1 YCVSVVLFGFIV
13 TDVAAPSTVSLHDA
27 LPIFHA
33 PRDGDVEPVVVD
45 QCGDL
50 VDDTV
55 RGSAQFGVSVPDID
69 PGFGGRPC
77 LAHDTEGPVQEL
89 LRGDHGHVGPVHV
102 VLGRTGEQHGQA
114 NRVDTVGIDLL
125 TQVHPVAQRLGHRPS
140 PVDDLA
146 LAGQSAEGFGEVQ
159 HAHVVQNLGEEP
171 GVQQVQGGVLLTADV
186 VVDRSPLV
194 HLLDVEG
201 GGVQVRRAVAPGV
214 PGRVHEGVHGVGV
227 TFGRATAGRTV
238 DLHPVLG
245 RGQGGHTLGCQ
256 FGTLHLGQGDR
267 QLVVGDRD

>member
-77 LAHDTEGPVQEL
+77 LAHDTEGGSEEHTSELQSRFDLVCRPLLEKQQE
-89 LRGDHGHVGPVHV
+89 
-102 VLGRTGEQHGQA
+102 
-114 NRVDTVGIDLL
+114 
-125 TQVHPVAQRLGHRPS
+125 
-140 PVDDLA
+140 
-146 LAGQSAEGFGEVQ
+146 
-159 HAHVVQNLGEEP
+159 
-171 GVQQVQGGVLLTADV
+171 
-186 VVDRSPLV
+186 
-194 HLLDVEG
+194 
-201 GGVQVRRAVAPGV
+201 
-214 PGRVHEGVHGVGV
+214 
-227 TFGRATAGRTV
+227 
-238 DLHPVLG
+238 
-245 RGQGGHTLGCQ
+245 
-256 FGTLHLGQGDR
+256 
-267 QLVVGDRD
+267 